1 MSTATTE
8 KRPLTKSRIVEAIA
22 EARGVTKATADAML
36 GQLAEI
42 AARELGKRGPGV
54 FAVPGL
60 VRLKVVRKPATK
72 ARRGINPFTKMEQT
86 FAAKPARNIVKA
98 HAAKSL
104 RDKV

>member
-42 AARELGKRGPGV
+42 AARELGKKGPGQ
-54 FAVPGL
+54 FTIPGM
-60 VRLKVVRKPATK
+60 VKFTVVMKPATK
-72 ARRGINPFTKMEQT
+72 QRRGANPFTGAEMLIK
-86 FAAKPARNIVKA
+86 AKPARRAVKA
-98 HAAKSL
+98 RVLAGLK
-104 RDKV
+104 DKV